1 VQKPDSCLQIGLIG
15 GVNRVLAPHRR
26 DLVPGRGVLV
36 ARSAVFA
43 FGRDTDGRL
52 LIAERLIVQLLA
64 AHADCGIPFTPE
76 RGAFII
82 PDAARSYAQRR
93 CERPLGKA
101 MPAELRGAIGTTVGC
116 RR

>member
-1 VQKPDSCLQIGLIG
+1 
-15 GVNRVLAPHRR
+15 
-26 DLVPGRGVLV
+26 VLV

-64 AHADCGIPFTPE
+64 APAGCGNPFIPE

-82 PDAARSYAQRR
+82 PDAVCTYAQRR
-93 CERPLGKA
+93 CERSVGKA
-101 MPAELRGAIGTTVGC
+101 MPAEFRGAIGTTVAC